1 MVHLSVRTLG
11 AALALFV
18 GLTVSS
24 CGPTG
29 TAEGAVTRPS
39 SVPVV
44 SYVARGDITSVVTA
58 PVQAIAQVEFTVL
71 TPVEGKVRYAS
82 GIKEGTVV
90 EKNQVIGWQG
100 SHEIRTPAAGVIT
113 DFPVADLTPVQ
124 QGIPA
129 VTIKYQG
136 FGVRGEVPLESA
148 FMVNDSPQSARV
160 QFPHGPDVDTCT
172 PVPSVRPEATELDS
186 STTELDVATLT
197 VTCLIKKSAGLTD
210 GLPGRLGITIAREKD
225 TLTVPITA
233 VSGVVGR
240 GKVALLQGETPVTTD
255 VELGITDG
263 INIEVIS
270 GLSEGDA
277 VLLYGPTLTPE
288 ITNQ

>member
-1 MVHLSVRTLG
+1 MS
-11 AALALFV
+11 
-18 GLTVSS
+18 
-24 CGPTG
+24 
-29 TAEGAVTRPS
+29 
-39 SVPVV
+39 
-44 SYVARGDITSVVTA
+44 D
-58 PVQAIAQVEFTVL
+58 
-71 TPVEGKVRYAS
+71 
-82 GIKEGTVV
+82 
-90 EKNQVIGWQG
+90 
-100 SHEIRTPAAGVIT
+100 
-113 DFPVADLTPVQ
+113 
-124 QGIPA
+124 
-129 VTIKYQG
+129 
-136 FGVRGEVPLESA
+136 
-148 FMVNDSPQSARV
+148 
-160 QFPHGPDVDTCT
+160 
-172 PVPSVRPEATELDS
+172 
-186 STTELDVATLT
+186 
-197 VTCLIKKSAGLTD
+197 KKSAGLTD